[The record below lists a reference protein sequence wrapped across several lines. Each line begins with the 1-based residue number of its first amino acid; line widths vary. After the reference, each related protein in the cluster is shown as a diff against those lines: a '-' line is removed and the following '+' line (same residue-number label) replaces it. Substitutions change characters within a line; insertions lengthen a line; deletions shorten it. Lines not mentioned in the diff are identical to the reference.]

1 MYMLVIT
8 RIISHTYCF
17 ANVSSIDTSHTRRT
31 NMTASDSIISPL
43 AFFFKFKKDQLKSI
57 QYLTQTLCMYS
68 HFHMGWL
75 RLVGSLKLQVSFAEC
90 SLFYRVLLQKRPRIL
105 RSLLVV
111 ATPYTTDVTTSDST
125 ISAFRPPVTIV
136 SRLSRGIKKNDN
148 ASMCVLTCVH
158 ATNVTAPNC
167 NIVSR
172 FLKILGL
179 FCKRTL

>member
-1 MYMLVIT
+1 
-8 RIISHTYCF
+8 
-17 ANVSSIDTSHTRRT
+17 
-31 NMTASDSIISPL
+31 
-43 AFFFKFKKDQLKSI
+43 
-57 QYLTQTLCMYS
+57 MYS

-75 RLVGSLKLQVSFAEC
+75 RLVGFCKLQDSFAEY
-90 SLFYRVLLQKRPRIL
+90 SLFYRALLQKRPRIL

-148 ASMCVLTCVH
+148 VSMCVFTCVH

-167 NIVSR
+167 HICAPPPPPSQSSVVEY
-172 FLKILGL
+172 F
-179 FCKRTL
+179 F